1 MTNKIVS
8 LAYSPCPNDSY
19 ILSAVAC
26 KKITMPGVEFDIK
39 LHDID
44 ELNQAA
50 LEQRYDIIKVSCH
63 TYLKIA
69 ENYRLLDTGA
79 AVGYG
84 NGPMLISSKELSPD
98 NLKNCSVVFPGQQTT
113 AYLLFQLMGVKTGR
127 HNFVPYD
134 EIIPRVK
141 SGEFDCGVIIHESR
155 FTFEDYDLHFISDL
169 GEWWEKETGLPI
181 PLGCFVI
188 RKNFNEEF
196 VKKFELLM
204 RRSFTKRSINDVG
217 DDNYIIENSQELD
230 PEVLK
235 KHIKLYVNRFT
246 ESLGIDGAQAIDTLF
261 KRASEQGL
269 I

>member
-1 MTNKIVS
+1 MTNKIVT

-19 ILSAVAC
+19 ILSAVASG
-26 KKITMPGVEFDIK
+26 KTGMPDVKFDIK

-63 TYLKIA
+63 TYLKVA

-79 AVGYG
+79 AMGYG
-84 NGPMLISSKELSPD
+84 NGPILISSKQLSLD

-113 AYLLFQLMGVKTGR
+113 AYLLYQLMDIETGK
-127 HNFVPYD
+127 HSFVPYD
-134 EIIPRVK
+134 QIIPRVK

-155 FTFEDYDLHFISDL
+155 FTFKNYGLHYISDL
-169 GEWWEKETGLPI
+169 GDWWEKETGLPI

-188 RKNFNEEF
+188 RKTFNEEF
-196 VKKFELLM
+196 VKKFESLM
-204 RRSFTKRSINDVG
+204 RHSFTERSIDDIS
-217 DDNYIIENSQELD
+217 DDNYIMENSQELD

-235 KHIKLYVNRFT
+235 KHIQLYVNQFT
-246 ESLGIDGAQAIDTLF
+246 ESLGIDGTQAIDTLF
-261 KRASEQGL
+261 KRASVQRL